1 MRFML
6 TFRVPPEEGNA
17 AMKEGSF
24 MSAFQSV
31 VEELQPEAAYFTPIE
46 GARGGYLI
54 INMDD
59 ASQIPA
65 ITEPLFLGMGAT
77 VQVHPVFT
85 LDDVPR
91 ITESIEQARQ
101 KYGKVRVVPSRPYAG
116 VLRGSGPYS
125 SNLLEG
131 LFCELRV

>member
-1 MRFML
+1 MRCML
-6 TFRVPPEEGNA
+6 TFRVPPGEGNA
-17 AMKEGSF
+17 AMKDGTL
-24 MSAFQSV
+24 MPAFQSIM
-31 VEELQPEAAYFTPIE
+31 EELQPEAAYFTPIE

-101 KYGKVRVVPSRPYAG
+101 KYG
-116 VLRGSGPYS
+116 
-125 SNLLEG
+125 
-131 LFCELRV
+131 